1 VIRVN
6 TKFTIDLLTLLLVN
20 VVVMTCICIIYDFR
34 LGRRPS
40 WLSEAVTGLVAS
52 SRAVAAER
60 RVGQPQELE
69 VALKV
74 DDADA
79 AGEQAK
85 RQLKLSNVNL
95 I

>member
-1 VIRVN
+1 MI
-6 TKFTIDLLTLLLVN
+6 FFFFL
-20 VVVMTCICIIYDFR
+20 

-40 WLSEAVTGLVAS
+40 WLSEGVTGLVAS

-79 AGEQAK
+79 TGKQAK
-85 RQLKLSNVNL
+85 RQSKLSNVYS